1 MTSGSWAHR
10 AGLVAV
16 MAILVAGTVWTAAT
30 SDPSAVLLFVSY
42 AGVGALLVARVSH
55 NSIGWLLVIT
65 GVGLGLGG
73 ARITTSEAD
82 ILAGN
87 LTSIELA
94 RAWANGC
101 GWTLGFAGIY
111 GVAAVFPTGRPAAG
125 RQGRAAVAGMAIIV
139 GLGLLIDI
147 SPTIGLTLPGNVQ
160 IEAPNPIGLPADSA
174 IGAVFPHPVA
184 MYASMFGIFTLGV
197 IALVLRFRRSAGV
210 ERLQYQWLVASFAF
224 VAVTSGIWALLAFG
238 LQIDDQGLSL
248 AVSYVGY
255 VTVPA
260 AIAVAVLR
268 YRLWQ
273 IDRLISRTL
282 GWSLATAAVLAVFGL
297 GIVLLQAVLSDL
309 TNGVAVS
316 VAGSTLLAY
325 ALFQP
330 IRRRV
335 QGLVDRRFD
344 RPRLEAERILGA
356 TARALRD
363 EVEMASIEATVLE
376 AAGSLRPEAVGIWI
390 R

>member
-363 EVEMASIEATVLE
+363 EVEMASIEATVVE
-376 AAGSLRPEAVGIWI
+376 AAGSLRPAAVGIWI

>member
-65 GVGLGLGG
+65 GVGLGLGS

-297 GIVLLQAVLSDL
+297 AIVLLQAVLSDL

-356 TARALRD
+356 TAGALRD

-376 AAGSLRPEAVGIWI
+376 AAGSLRPAAVGIWI